1 MLSKE
6 EMQEIEVEAARYE
19 TRQAAAIDAMRIV
32 QGRRGWVSD
41 EAVRDLA
48 GFLDMS
54 PAELDGVASFYNQ
67 IFRRQVG
74 RHVIQVCDSVS
85 CWLMGYEPLRE
96 RLIRMLGAGMG
107 ETTADGRFTLLPV
120 VCLGACDRAPVML
133 IDEDLHTNIDLDQLD
148 TILDKYR

>member
-6 EMQEIEVEAARYE
+6 EMQEIEVEASRYE

-32 QGRRGWVSD
+32 QDRRGWVSD
-41 EAVRDLA
+41 EAVLDLA

-54 PAELDGVASFYNQ
+54 PAELDSVASFYNQ
-67 IFRRQVG
+67 IFRRRVG

-85 CWLMGYEPLRE
+85 CWLMGYEPLRDL
-96 RLIRMLGAGMG
+96 LIRMLGAGMG

-133 IDEDLHTNIDLDQLD
+133 IDEDLHTNIDQGQLE
-148 TILDKYR
+148 TILDKYK